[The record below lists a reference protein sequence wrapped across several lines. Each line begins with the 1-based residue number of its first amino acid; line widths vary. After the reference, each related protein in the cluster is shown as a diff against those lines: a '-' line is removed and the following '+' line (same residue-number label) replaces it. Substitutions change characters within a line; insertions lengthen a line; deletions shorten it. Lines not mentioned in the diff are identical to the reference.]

1 MYSESE
7 TDSDHDAD
15 QFLNGIVDDDGESF
29 DGIDDVYGVSARPK
43 TSTRVNF
50 AVSPT
55 GLRPS
60 VTTNSRPSSG
70 KRPLSGKKTT
80 PYGSIKVEVSSSRPK
95 SAVYGDASA
104 SSGGRLKTPAP
115 SDSRGRPISA
125 SSGIGLRP
133 ISAKTPG
140 LRERDANIQQFH
152 QWNDSM
158 RVSGDNSKAK
168 IVQSN
173 GDQYFKERMEQ
184 VRNACIMQISGLMV
198 FFRSVDCKVSY

>member
-1 MYSESE
+1 MPPTQVAFQYSSSGSDV
-7 TDSDHDAD
+7 DSDHDAD

-29 DGIDDVYGVSARPK
+29 DGIDDVYGISARPK
-43 TSTRVNF
+43 TATRVNF

-60 VTTNSRPSSG
+60 ISVNSSSRPSSG

-80 PYGSIKVEVSSSRPK
+80 PYGSIKGEVLSSRPK
-95 SAVYGDASA
+95 SAVYGEASA
-104 SSGGRLKTPAP
+104 SSGRLKTPALG

-140 LRERDANIQQFH
+140 PGLRERDTNIQQFH

-158 RVSGDNSKAK
+158 RVSGDTSKAK

-184 VRNACIMQISGLMV
+184 VWS
-198 FFRSVDCKVSY
+198 